1 MAIYK
6 IYKLYIVYLRM
17 EGDLKALRYALRNI
31 RRKGDDIL
39 CGGVACVH
47 NYERLLLIHLC
58 PTLSLAFPSA
68 LLYQPC
74 CGNLYAV
81 SGLKMRYL
89 RRRLML
95 LLKYRLEMLM
105 GDNRVFEETAGGA

>member
-17 EGDLKALRYALRNI
+17 EGDLEALRYTLRNV

-39 CGGVACVH
+39 RGGIARVYYH
-47 NYERLLLIHLC
+47 ERLFLIHLC

-81 SGLKMRYL
+81 CGLKMWYL
-89 RRRLML
+89 RLRLML

-105 GDNRVFEETAGGA
+105 GDNRIFEETAG